1 MKHFLYILLCLILIT
16 CQEEKTLPETD
27 VYQIQDLGMLSTT
40 EYTFGKILHLEDN
53 KEWYKLGDRKI
64 LISVRAKAKA
74 GVDLRKV
81 SNANI
86 VEKNKKT
93 ISITLPA
100 PEIISFDMN
109 TEDVRT
115 VHTDV
120 NGFRMEFNQE
130 EKIKILEMGEQ
141 AIRKEMMQSDIL
153 RDAEKNAVVFLR
165 DFYKNQGYENVII
178 DFKIPET
185 YGDKK

>member
-1 MKHFLYILLCLILIT
+1 MKQFFYIFLCLSLLS
-16 CQEEKTLPETD
+16 CKEEKTIPETE
-27 VYQIQDLGMLSTT
+27 VYQIQDLGTLSTT
-40 EYTFGKILHLEDN
+40 EYTFGKVLHLEDN

-64 LISVRAKAKA
+64 LINVRAKAKA

-81 SNANI
+81 SDADI
-86 VEKNKKT
+86 VEKDKKT
-93 ISITLPA
+93 ISLTLPA
-100 PEIISFDMN
+100 PEIISFDIN

-153 RDAEKNAVVFLR
+153 KEAKKNATVFLR
-165 DFYKNQGYENVII
+165 DFYKNQGYEQVII
-178 DFKIPET
+178 DFKTPET
-185 YGDKK
+185 YGEKK